1 MEYLLKVTAVVTIFY
16 TIYKLFL
23 QRDTFF
29 ESNRWFLIIG
39 LVSSL
44 LIPLLVIP
52 IYIEYTPTFY
62 NITINGEV
70 STEVI
75 EKPFNILDYLPL
87 VYGLGVVFFLGRFFI
102 QFFSLAKIIYKNKGV
117 KKDGFVFIE
126 TQNNTSPFSFFK
138 WIVYNP
144 KTFTQTELE
153 HIIEHEKTHA
163 KQYHSVDI
171 LITQLFCVLLWF
183 NPFMW
188 LYNKD
193 LKQNLEFI
201 ADKRTLNQYN
211 CKKSYQYTLLKT
223 SMPSHQMALSNH
235 FYNSLI
241 KKRIVMLHKSK
252 SKKINQLKYALV
264 IPIVALF
271 LMGFNTEEIYVEKQN
286 PEKSNALE
294 TSKQIISEA
303 YYTVITK
310 DFTDEDFK
318 RIIAEAQEK
327 GIKLTF
333 TNIKRNDKN
342 EIISIDAAFT
352 NENGSGTYNL
362 NGKEPIK
369 SFAYSQNDEGFGF
382 GTAWETKS
390 IFGKTMANVTVVGY
404 GDKNINTSQIIVG
417 AVSNEDGTSP
427 LVMVDG
433 KEIANKNINDVIDQ
447 DNIYSI
453 DVIKREKAKSLYGD
467 KGKDGV
473 ILITSKDKAKTIE
486 AKTINEVTVVGYGT
500 MSDSTKTIR
509 IGHKL
514 DVGKDKHPLVIFN
527 GKEVSQEELEK
538 LHPDIVKS
546 MTVLKDESAV
556 KKYGDKGKNGVIE
569 IISKEKAKT
578 IEGKT
583 ISEVTVVGYAAK
595 PDSTLFIRMNNRDS
609 ENKGIIYKNSRMKLN
624 GNATLILEKDKNYLI
639 IINGK
644 EKTLSEATS
653 LIPENIKSINILEDK
668 SASKKYGKKA
678 KNGVIEI
685 TTKK

>member
-39 LVSSL
+39 LISSL
-44 LIPLLVIP
+44 LIPFLVIP

-62 NITINGEV
+62 NITINGQV
-70 STEVI
+70 STEAI

-87 VYGLGVVFFLGRFFI
+87 VYGLGVVFFSGRFFI
-102 QFFSLAKIIYKNKGV
+102 QFLSLAKIIYKNKGI
-117 KKDGFVFIE
+117 KKDGFIFIE

-144 KTFTQTELE
+144 NKFTQTELE

-201 ADKRTLNQYN
+201 ADKSTLNQYT

-286 PEKSNALE
+286 LEKSNALE

-303 YYTVITK
+303 YYTIITK

-352 NENGSGTYNL
+352 NENGSGTFNL

-369 SFAYSQNDEGFGF
+369 SFVYSQNDEGFGF
-382 GTAWETKS
+382 GTAWETRF
-390 IFGKTMANVTVVGY
+390 IVGKAMDEVTVVGY
-404 GDKNINTSQIIVG
+404 GDKTTSTSQIIVKG
-417 AVSNEDGTSP
+417 VSNANGTTP
-427 LVMVDG
+427 LIVIDG
-433 KEIANKNINDVIDQ
+433 KEIPNKNLNEVIKQ
-447 DNIYSI
+447 DDIYSI
-453 DVIKREKAKSLYGD
+453 DVLKSENAKSLYGE

-473 ILITSKDKAKTIE
+473 IVITSKEKAKIE
-486 AKTINEVTVVGYGT
+486 GKTINEVTVVGFAGNPISVSHNVTFVSETDGIPILIIIDGKEIPNKKFEDIDQKIIGSINVLKPEEATKKYGNKGRNGVYEITSKEKMKTFEGKPMNNVTVVGYGT

-514 DVGKDKHPLVIFN
+514 DVGKDKHPLIIVD
-527 GKEVSQEELEK
+527 GKEIPQEDFEK
-538 LHPDIVKS
+538 LNPDKIET
-546 MTVLKDESAV
+546 MTILKAE
-556 KKYGDKGKNGVIE
+556 
-569 IISKEKAKT
+569 T
-578 IEGKT
+578 
-583 ISEVTVVGYAAK
+583 
-595 PDSTLFIRMNNRDS
+595 
-609 ENKGIIYKNSRMKLN
+609 
-624 GNATLILEKDKNYLI
+624 AT
-639 IINGK
+639 
-644 EKTLSEATS
+644 
-653 LIPENIKSINILEDK
+653 
-668 SASKKYGKKA
+668 KKYGKKIE
-678 KNGVIEI
+678 NNVIEI

>member
-16 TIYKLFL
+16 INYKVFL

-39 LVSSL
+39 LIASL
-44 LIPLLVIP
+44 LIPFLVIP
-52 IYIEYTPTFY
+52 IYIEYTPVVFD
-62 NITINGEV
+62 NVTINGQV
-70 STEVI
+70 VTDTV

-87 VYGLGVVFFLGRFFI
+87 IYGLGVVFFSTRFFI
-102 QFFSLAKIIYKNKGV
+102 QLFSLIKIIHKNKGI
-117 KKDGFVFIE
+117 KKERFVFIE
-126 TQNNTSPFSFFK
+126 TQNSTSPFSFFK

-144 KTFTQTELE
+144 ETFSQTELE

-163 KQYHSVDI
+163 KQYHSIDI

-183 NPFMW
+183 NPFIW

-271 LMGFNTEEIYVEKQN
+271 LMGFNTEDIYVEKQN
-286 PEKSNALE
+286 PAQNNSIINSAEKLNDANTYYILDTQKDSDFESMKNHFATKEYFFEISNLKRTETGLITGITISIKNE
-294 TSKQIISEA
+294 TSSANFSTSSILPIKPIKIILDEENN
-303 YYTVITK
+303 TVSIGNLS
-310 DFTDEDFK
+310 DTDKKVLTGFPS
-318 RIIAEAQEK
+318 QEK
-327 GIKLTF
+327 AYEYK
-333 TNIKRNDKN
+333 
-342 EIISIDAAFT
+342 ISK
-352 NENGSGTYNL
+352 NL
-362 NGKEPIK
+362 NNLLPSDEFNKALLILNGTEVKLNAIK
-369 SFAYSQNDEGFGF
+369 DLNADDIKNL
-382 GTAWETKS
+382 
-390 IFGKTMANVTVVGY
+390 NVLKG
-404 GDKNINTSQIIVG
+404 
-417 AVSNEDGTSP
+417 
-427 LVMVDG
+427 
-433 KEIANKNINDVIDQ
+433 
-447 DNIYSI
+447 
-453 DVIKREKAKSLYGD
+453 EKAIEKYGE

-473 ILITSKDKAKTIE
+473 IEITSKEKAKIE
-486 AKTINEVTVVGYGT
+486 GKIMNNVTVVGYGT

-514 DVGKDKHPLVIFN
+514 DVGKDKHPLVIVD
-527 GKEVSQEELEK
+527 GKESPQEEFEK
-538 LHPDIVKS
+538 LNPDKIET
-546 MTVLKDESAV
+546 MTIIKAENAI

-569 IISKEKAKT
+569 IIRKEKTKT

-583 ISEVTVVGYAAK
+583 INEVTVAGYAAK
-595 PDSTLFIRMNNRDS
+595 PDSTLSIRMNNRDS

-653 LIPENIKSINILEDK
+653 LIPENIESINILEDK